1 MTMHIRRQKNWFMR
15 QRTTSYH
22 GKASMVE
29 DNSRPWP
36 LTLVG
41 GIAWQLATMAK
52 ELLHI
57 VIHILAGCHRLKRI
71 TWTRQLRQTDEYK
84 TGIHG
89 HYGYQ

>member
-1 MTMHIRRQKNWFMR
+1 MR

-29 DNSRPWP
+29 DNSRPWL

-41 GIAWQLATMAK
+41 GIVWQLATTAR

-57 VIHILAGCHRLKRI
+57 VIRILAGCHRLKRI
-71 TWTRQLRQTDEYK
+71 TWTRQLRQQNEFK

-89 HYGYQ
+89 HYEYQ

>member
-1 MTMHIRRQKNWFMR
+1 MR

-22 GKASMVE
+22 GKTSVVE

-52 ELLHI
+52 GLLHI
-57 VIHILAGCHRLKRI
+57 VIRILAGCHRLKRI